1 MTHFKTISANQGG
14 GILVVDDNDMN
25 REICTISLEHLEL
38 PIYNAINGK
47 EGLALAKQVNP
58 DIILLDIMMP
68 VMDGFEMLKWMKTD
82 RSLIDIPVLML
93 TAKTETDSI
102 VHALEA
108 GANDYLKKPF
118 AEEELVARVKT
129 LLRNRYLE
137 RRVKEDIEDGARI
150 QAKFLTDAHSTV
162 SLFSEIGIEACVH
175 TSAIGPVSG
184 DFFLTRKHG
193 NAISLLFGDS
203 CGHGLSAA
211 LISMRVIGLLQQ
223 LKQHFHSPGVT
234 LETLNV
240 DLCGLLTTET
250 FTAASSFVFTDGTC
264 TMSNAA
270 QPYPLLASGS
280 EVKELELDGLPL
292 GMVTPSVYEEITFPF
307 QKGNRLV
314 LYTDGIIE
322 ASRDDGEI
330 FGRDRLISSLTSAN
344 IFIECQQVLKC
355 LAEEV
360 NSFQAGAMENDDLTL
375 LVLERK

>member
-1 MTHFKTISANQGG
+1 MTLFKTISSSQSG

-25 REICTISLEHLEL
+25 RDICAISLEHLEL

-47 EGLALAKQVNP
+47 EGLALAKQVIP

-68 VMDGFEMLKWMKTD
+68 VMDGFEMLKWLKTD
-82 RSLIDIPVLML
+82 CSLIDIPVLML
-93 TAKTETDSI
+93 TAKTETESI
-102 VHALEA
+102 VKALEA

-150 QAKFLTDAHSTV
+150 QARFLTDAHSTV
-162 SLFSEIGIEACVH
+162 SLFNEIGIEACVH
-175 TSAIGPVSG
+175 TRSFGPVSG

-193 NAISLLFGDS
+193 NAISLFFGDS

-223 LKQHFHSPGVT
+223 LRQHIVSPAVT
-234 LETLNV
+234 LETLNI
-240 DLCGLLTTET
+240 DLCGLLTTER
-250 FTAASSFVFTDGTC
+250 FTTASSFVFTDDSC

-270 QPYPLLASGS
+270 QTYPLLVSGS
-280 EVKELELDGLPL
+280 EVKELVLDALPL
-292 GMVTPSVYEEITFPF
+292 GMVTSSTYEEITFQF
-307 QKGNRLV
+307 QKGDRLV

-355 LAEEV
+355 LAEEL
-360 NSFQAGAMENDDLTL
+360 NSFQAGARKNDDLTL